1 MLMKKTTR
9 ERFAELAARGTIV
22 PVYREIPGDMETPVS
37 VLSRFAQ
44 DPYAVLLESVE
55 GGENLGRFSFLGVN
69 PYAIFSI
76 EGRGAFLKAGG
87 ERRELSCD
95 GTNPLT
101 ALRPLIGADHV
112 AVDPELPPL
121 PGGAIGFL
129 SYEAAGFFEE
139 LPPPKGESGVPAA
152 LFLLTDE
159 IIAFDNRRHTIKVIV
174 NVRPENFSSLDT
186 AYTEAQRRIDLIVA
200 KLRLP
205 APLRQTA
212 VAAGN
217 GVPAELRP
225 EISREAF
232 LAMVEKAKRHIV
244 EGDIIQVVPSQ
255 AFSAE
260 CSIPPF
266 DIYRALRLVNPSPYM
281 FYFKAEGEILIGS
294 SPETLVKLVNG
305 VSEIRPIAG
314 TRPRGRDA
322 AEDRAMEESLLADEK
337 ERAEHLMLVDL
348 GRNDIGRT
356 AEAGSV
362 KVPEF
367 MKVERYSHVM
377 HLVSRVTG
385 QLRDDF
391 DAFDLA
397 AAAFPAG
404 TLSGAPKIRAMEI
417 IRDLEAAPR
426 GVYGG
431 AVGYFSYDGNM
442 DLAITIRT
450 LEVRDGRI
458 KVQAGAGIVADSV
471 PESEYQETLNKAR
484 ALFQAVEFAG
494 RGLQ

>member
-1 MLMKKTTR
+1 MMKRTTQ
-9 ERFAELAARGTIV
+9 ERFAELAEQGAIV

-37 VLSRFAQ
+37 VLSRFAEE
-44 DPYAVLLESVE
+44 PCAVLLESVE
-55 GGENLGRFSFLGVN
+55 GGERLGRFSFLGVN
-69 PYAIFSI
+69 PRAVFTIE
-76 EGRGAFLKAGG
+76 EGRPYLNAAG
-87 ERRELSCD
+87 EKKELPFEGGD
-95 GTNPLT
+95 PLT
-101 ALRPLIGADHV
+101 ALRPIIGAGGV
-112 AVDPELPPL
+112 AVDSELPPL

-129 SYEAAGFFEE
+129 SYEAAGFFEQ
-139 LPPPKGESGVPAA
+139 LPPPKSSSGVPEA
-152 LFLLTDE
+152 LFMLTDE
-159 IIAFDNRRHTIKVIV
+159 IIAFDNSRHTIKVIV
-174 NVRPENFSSLDT
+174 NVRPECYSTLDH
-186 AYTEAQRRIDLIVA
+186 AYAEAQRRIDLIVG
-200 KLRLP
+200 KLRQIVP
-205 APLRQTA
+205 KRSSSGHSAPVELKAETAKPDFLR
-212 VAAGN
+212 
-217 GVPAELRP
+217 
-225 EISREAF
+225 
-232 LAMVEKAKRHIV
+232 MVESAKRHIV

-260 CSIPPF
+260 TSIPPF
-266 DIYRALRLVNPSPYM
+266 DIYRALRLINPSPYM
-281 FYFKAEGEILIGS
+281 FYLKCGDEILIGS
-294 SPETLVKLVNG
+294 SPETLVKLENG
-305 VSEIRPIAG
+305 ISEIRPIAG

-322 AEDRAMEESLLADEK
+322 EQDRALEQSLLADEK

-356 AEAGSV
+356 AEPGSV
-362 KVPEF
+362 EVPDF
-367 MKVERYSHVM
+367 MRVERYSHVM

-385 QLRDDF
+385 VLRKEF

-397 AAAFPAG
+397 ATSFPAG

-417 IRDLEAAPR
+417 IHDLEPAPR

-450 LEVRDGRI
+450 IEMRGGRV

-471 PESEYQETLNKAR
+471 PEMEYQETLNKAR